1 MRAATA
7 FKVYKTNPIMK
18 ARRSNS
24 KNTKFVRIDNSTW
37 IETNKWIP
45 DEVARLQFLQK
56 MQLIKPGTFMGQV
69 KTDDLIVTG

>member
-1 MRAATA
+1 
-7 FKVYKTNPIMK
+7 MK
-18 ARRSNS
+18 ARKSNL

-37 IETNKWIP
+37 IETNIWIP

-56 MQLIKPGTFMGQV
+56 MQLIKPGAFIGQI

>member
-1 MRAATA
+1 
-7 FKVYKTNPIMK
+7 MK

-45 DEVARLQFLQK
+45 DEVARLQFLRK

>member
-1 MRAATA
+1 
-7 FKVYKTNPIMK
+7 MK

-24 KNTKFVRIDNSTW
+24 KNTKFVRIDNSAW

-45 DEVARLQFLQK
+45 DEVARLQFLRK